1 MWALSSLSLHGCRR
15 SWEGLRL
22 VTEQG
27 KQLALNSER
36 IASLYSVEGY
46 RLAPNRY
53 SRASGA
59 ITFSSFVAMLM
70 NLFFKSNDMF
80 PSFDQESFVK
90 RGLSF
95 YIK

>member
-1 MWALSSLSLHGCRR
+1 MWALSSLSLHGCQR

-53 SRASGA
+53 SWDSGTPYRSGGFA
-59 ITFSSFVAMLM
+59 LCNIAGWALRVSAGLRV
-70 NLFFKSNDMF
+70 NL
-80 PSFDQESFVK
+80 
-90 RGLSF
+90 
-95 YIK
+95 

>member
-1 MWALSSLSLHGCRR
+1 MWALSNLSLHGCRR

-53 SRASGA
+53 SLAPGA
-59 ITFSSFVAMLM
+59 IF
-70 NLFFKSNDMF
+70 LFHLILTIYLRFECKLLV
-80 PSFDQESFVK
+80 E
-90 RGLSF
+90 
-95 YIK
+95 ITI

>member
-1 MWALSSLSLHGCRR
+1 MWALSSLSLHGCQR

-36 IASLYSVEGY
+36 IASLYGIEGY

-53 SRASGA
+53 SRDSGA
-59 ITFSSFVAMLM
+59 KLLPLATITQSERLA
-70 NLFFKSNDMF
+70 DI
-80 PSFDQESFVK
+80 SFDRCAFVSI
-90 RGLSF
+90 LLFSL
-95 YIK
+95 

>member
-1 MWALSSLSLHGCRR
+1 MWALSSLSLHGCQR

-53 SRASGA
+53 SRGSGA
-59 ITFSSFVAMLM
+59 NF
-70 NLFFKSNDMF
+70 LFFTSFHIMHLKS
-80 PSFDQESFVK
+80 
-90 RGLSF
+90 LSGIYSEA
-95 YIK
+95 YIDKSIY